1 MILGIHGT
9 EGPMYV
15 TDLRQTKVVD
25 TFLGAA
31 KELGESLINVND
43 GHQKGVYFVDV
54 SFNQHYLSN
63 L

>member
-1 MILGIHGT
+1 
-9 EGPMYV
+9 MYV